1 MRRLL
6 KACRLPADSGVGQ
19 ICTLLNAGVDAD
31 AEGEEG
37 STPLMCAAR
46 EGNLLGCAALLRR
59 GAKVDTRSSD
69 DDSTALHLACLSGH
83 LGAVDFLL
91 THGANGDAVTT
102 KGISPLAVACGRR
115 HVEVVRLLL
124 ERWYG
129 APERGGLSAEK
140 GAMSLYTAC
149 QLGDPEIV
157 GLLLAAG
164 ASAVAAYDGWATPLF
179 IACLKGH
186 QGIVELLMA
195 SANAKEINGEDI
207 THPLYVA
214 CQNGSVGI
222 VELLLRHPRAG
233 VDLPTEKGGTAM
245 LVACQEGRLAIVEL
259 LLSEGSDVVNR
270 NVTPQ
275 GHTPLHVACKAGR
288 LGIVEVLLRQIQ
300 EQNRQG
306 GGICIGITR
315 IVNRQ
320 NKAGATPLNTAVDC
334 GHAGICKL
342 MLSHGAEV
350 GSHVMS
356 RESVAFLDGV
366 RADAAAEA
374 AAAAEAEAAAASEA
388 TPKCEMCGGA
398 TRKKCA
404 GCRAAFYCSD
414 TCQHAHWQDH
424 KQQCRA
430 RAAEAAKTQ

>member
-1 MRRLL
+1 
-6 KACRLPADSGVGQ
+6 VGQ

-31 AEGEEG
+31 AEGEQG
-37 STPLMCAAR
+37 LTPLMCAAR

-115 HVEVVRLLL
+115 HAEVVRLLL
-124 ERWYG
+124 RKWY
-129 APERGGLSAEK
+129 APSGLSAQK

-149 QLGDPEIV
+149 QLGDPEIA

-179 IACLKGH
+179 VACLKGH
-186 QGIVELLMA
+186 LGIVELLMA
-195 SANAKEINGEDI
+195 SSNSQEINGEDI

-222 VELLLRHPRAG
+222 AELLLRHLHPRAG

-275 GHTPLHVACKAGR
+275 GHTPLHIACKAGR
-288 LGIVEVLLRQIQ
+288 LGIVEVLLRQI
-300 EQNRQG
+300 RQG
-306 GGICIGITR
+306 GGTDTGTGTDTDTCIARTI
-315 IVNRQ
+315 NRQ
-320 NKAGATPLNTAVDC
+320 NKAGATPLNTAADC

-356 RESVAFLDGV
+356 RESAAFLDGV

-374 AAAAEAEAAAASEA
+374 AAAAAAEAAAAEA
-388 TPKCEMCGGA
+388 TKCEMCGGA

-404 GCRAAFYCSD
+404 GCRAAYYCCD
-414 TCQHAHWQDH
+414 ACQLAHWQEH

-430 RAAEAAKTQ
+430 RAAEAAKT